1 MSKSK
6 AARRAEADHLMDA
19 LPAFSRGAVSFAPGA
34 DGVGTVADRLG
45 KIAALKAEL
54 AGYEEKLKEV
64 IIELG
69 DEAVEGKLFR
79 ATLSIFDQTKLDTAA
94 IRCAMDAAWIDKH
107 STTSRITQVRVK
119 ARTGALLD
127 A

>member
-6 AARRAEADHLMDA
+6 AARREAATELMKG
-19 LPAFSRGAVSFAPGA
+19 LPAFERGAVSFAKGA
-34 DGVGTVADRLG
+34 PKEPEPFGAIADRLG

-54 AGYEEKLKEV
+54 ARYEETLKEV

-79 ATLSIFDQTKLDTAA
+79 ATLSVFDQTKLDTAM
-94 IRCAMDAAWIDKH
+94 IREEMDEAWIDKH
-107 STTSRITQVRVK
+107 YAS
-119 ARTGALLD
+119 
-127 A
+127 